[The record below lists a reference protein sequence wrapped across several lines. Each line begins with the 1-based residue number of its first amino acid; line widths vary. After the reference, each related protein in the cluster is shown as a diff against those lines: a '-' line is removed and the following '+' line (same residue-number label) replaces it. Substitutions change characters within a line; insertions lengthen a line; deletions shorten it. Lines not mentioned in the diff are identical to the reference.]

1 MDIADIERLIDI
13 IKQAKISELTVS
25 IGGSTVR
32 LRKPLVSEEPTAASH
47 VAKPVEASVV
57 EEAPV
62 QEAAPA
68 EVYITAP
75 MVGIFHSL
83 DGIGVKGSQVKA
95 GQAVGAIESMKL
107 MNDVICRCDGV
118 IAEVLIDDGMPV
130 EYGQNLF
137 KMEPV

>member
-13 IKQAKISELTVS
+13 IKQANISELTVS

-57 EEAPV
+57 EE
-62 QEAAPA
+62 APA

-137 KMEPV
+137 RLDPA